1 LITRFAVNVAEQ
13 KPADGPFD
21 TTACTVVVC
30 AAVGWTTAAI
40 GNVIVGFWI
49 VVDDNEAPVGFDV
62 IDQLYVLPVGA
73 VSDDDTVVVAFAHCV
88 GVPTVIEPE
97 GVV

>member
-1 LITRFAVNVAEQ
+1 VFVSGTGLITRFAVNVAEQ

-49 VVDDNEAPVGFDV
+49 VVDNNEAPVGFV
-62 IDQLYVLPVGA
+62 GIDHV
-73 VSDDDTVVVAFAHCV
+73 
-88 GVPTVIEPE
+88 
-97 GVV
+97 